1 MIQTQPPPLQPIAQ
15 PLQQNLAPTGTDVPP
30 NQTLYLNN
38 LNEKVKIE
46 ELKRSLFFLFTPFGE
61 IVDIVAKR
69 NIKMR
74 GQAFIIFKNIEAATK
89 AIKELQG
96 YNFFDK
102 NITINFA
109 KSKSDVVAKEDGTFV
124 PREKSKITKHEE
136 RKTGPK
142 KQKTDQHVAN
152 QLTKGPAPQQKAQP
166 KQSTI
171 VPNNI
176 LFIENLPN
184 FATEEMLMALFHQ
197 YPGFREVRLI
207 PSKNVAFVEYDDE
220 FQAGIAM
227 SGLNAFKIAPENA
240 LQISYAKK

>member
-1 MIQTQPPPLQPIAQ
+1 MIQTQPPPLQPIVQHAPQ
-15 PLQQNLAPTGTDVPP
+15 PIPHSTGDIPP

-46 ELKRSLFFLFTPFGE
+46 ELKQSLFFLFSPYGE

-74 GQAFIIFKNIEAATK
+74 GQAFIIFKNIESASRAL
-89 AIKELQG
+89 KELQG
-96 YNFFDK
+96 YTFLDK
-102 NITINFA
+102 PITVTYS
-109 KSKSDVVAKEDGTFV
+109 KSKSDVVAKEEGTYV
-124 PREKSKITKHEE
+124 PREKSKIKAED
-136 RKTGPK
+136 KKPVQK
-142 KQKTDQHVAN
+142 KQKTEQIAAN
-152 QLTKGPAPQQKAQP
+152 QLSKVPALQTKAQP

-176 LFIENLPN
+176 LFIEGLPA

-227 SGLNAFKIAPENA
+227 SGLNGFKIAPEYP